1 VIIITNAAK
10 SGRQGGVSVTIMRV
24 PISPTEKQRHREVSQ
39 LEVNIKGYGAGE
51 VQVKLR
57 LVCI

>member
-1 VIIITNAAK
+1 MIIIMNAAK
-10 SGRQGGVSVTIMRV
+10 SGHQDGVSVTTMRM
-24 PISPTEKQRHREVSQ
+24 PIPPTEKQRHREVSQ

-51 VQVKLR
+51 VQVELR